1 MDEIIF
7 QEAEDH
13 GLAVSQSGI
22 VFASIFIL
30 QVRSPNITYRTSYIN
45 TYFFY
50 LSDHFCTCIWE
61 AHLQDW
67 VDQTFHCWS
76 ISSR

>member
-45 TYFFY
+45 TYFFLPLRSFLY
-50 LSDHFCTCIWE
+50 LY
-61 AHLQDW
+61 LG
-67 VDQTFHCWS
+67 
-76 ISSR
+76 SSPPRLGRPDFSLLEYF